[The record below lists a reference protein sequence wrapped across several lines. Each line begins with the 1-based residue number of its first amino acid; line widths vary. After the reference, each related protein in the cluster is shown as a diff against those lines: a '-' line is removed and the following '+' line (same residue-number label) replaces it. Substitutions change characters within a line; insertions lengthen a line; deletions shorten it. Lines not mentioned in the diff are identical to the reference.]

1 MKTAGIIVEYN
12 PLHNGHAW
20 QLQKVKETLGKDTA
34 IVVVMSGPF
43 TQRGEP
49 AVLDKWTRARMALA
63 CGASLVLELPV
74 PYATASAE
82 RFAFGGVQVLA
93 ATGITKTLVFGSEHG
108 ALPDLMDL
116 ASLLATETPAFKT
129 ALQGYLE
136 TGLSFAAARQLAVA
150 AQLGDNQKAAL
161 LKSSN
166 NILGIEY
173 LKAILRLPAKKRLE
187 PITFQR
193 QGQGYLDPSPASHFA
208 SATAIRQV
216 IASGRDN
223 PAFLLQHLAHAMP
236 PEALGILLEAVAQH
250 TGLVLHEDLAVPL
263 LALLRTRKPED
274 LYPYPGMGEGLAQRL
289 HEFARRP
296 EGQDN
301 GENRLSQLV
310 ESAMSRRLPRTRVQR
325 ALLNLLLN
333 LTASDLEQFDAAGGP
348 AYIRVLGFD
357 KSGRYLLKL
366 MRQKASLPLITRGSD
381 FHEHLNDLN
390 LQRQAQFDLAGTDL
404 WSILAGSSSGA
415 DFDRPVVIR

>member
-1 MKTAGIIVEYN
+1 MPAAGTI
-12 PLHNGHAW
+12 
-20 QLQKVKETLGKDTA
+20 
-34 IVVVMSGPF
+34 
-43 TQRGEP
+43 QR
-49 AVLDKWTRARMALA
+49 
-63 CGASLVLELPV
+63 
-74 PYATASAE
+74 
-82 RFAFGGVQVLA
+82 
-93 ATGITKTLVFGSEHG
+93 
-108 ALPDLMDL
+108 
-116 ASLLATETPAFKT
+116 
-129 ALQGYLE
+129 
-136 TGLSFAAARQLAVA
+136 
-150 AQLGDNQKAAL
+150 
-161 LKSSN
+161 
-166 NILGIEY
+166 
-173 LKAILRLPAKKRLE
+173 
-187 PITFQR
+187 
-193 QGQGYLDPSPASHFA
+193 
-208 SATAIRQV
+208 
-216 IASGRDN
+216 
-223 PAFLLQHLAHAMP
+223 FLLQHLAHAMP

-390 LQRQAQFDLAGTDL
+390 LQRQAQFDLAAPTSGRSWPDRVPVPILTGL
-404 WSILAGSSSGA
+404 LSFAKIHTCPRFETGLKSIY
-415 DFDRPVVIR
+415 RHIRK